1 MSATPLPP
9 GSWLG
14 MLGGGQLGRMFCMA
28 AQSLGYRVAVL
39 DPDAESPAGRVA
51 DRQIT
56 ADYRDPAALAE
67 LAALCGSISTEF
79 ENVPADSLDT
89 LARRT
94 RVSPNARCVGIAQD
108 RQIEKQALQAIGVP
122 VAAHRVIREPSDLEQ
137 VDAGLFPG
145 LLKTS
150 RLGYDGKGQVSVNTA
165 AELSAAWDSLERV
178 PCVLEARLDLAAECS
193 VVLARAFD
201 GRTAVYPVAENV
213 HRRGILHTS
222 TLPAQAAA
230 LTPAVQQRAVAE
242 ALRIAEG
249 LGYHGVLCVEF
260 FVLANGQLLANEIA
274 PRPHNSGHWTLDAAE
289 TSQFEQQARVMAG
302 LPLGDTRMLQ
312 PCLMLNLLGDLW
324 AQGEPDWARVLEI
337 PGTHLHLYGKFEAR
351 PGRKM
356 GHLNCTGSSAAEARQ
371 RAQAAA
377 QVLNLEF

>member
-1 MSATPLPP
+1 MSAAALPP
-9 GSWLG
+9 GTWLG

-51 DRQIT
+51 DRQIV
-56 ADYRDPAALAE
+56 ADYRDAAALAE
-67 LAALCGSISTEF
+67 LAGLCASISTEF
-79 ENVPADSLDT
+79 ENVPAESLDT
-89 LARRT
+89 LARLT

-108 RQIEKQALQAIGVP
+108 RQVEKQAIQAIGVA
-122 VAAHRVIREPSDLEQ
+122 VAPHKVIREASDLQ
-137 VDAGLFPG
+137 NVQANLFPG

-150 RLGYDGKGQVSVNTA
+150 RLGYDGKGQVTVNA
-165 AELSAAWDSLERV
+165 EAELAAAWDSLGRV
-178 PCVLEARLDLAAECS
+178 PCVLEARLALAAECS

-222 TLPAQAAA
+222 TLPAAAAA
-230 LTPAVQQRAVAE
+230 LTPAIQQRAVAE

-260 FVLANGQLLANEIA
+260 FVLADGSLLANEIA
-274 PRPHNSGHWTLDAAE
+274 PRPHNSGHWSLDAAE

-302 LPLGDTRMLQ
+302 LPLGDTRLIQ
-312 PCLMLNLLGDLW
+312 PCVMLNLLGDLW
-324 AQGEPDWARVLEI
+324 ANGEPNWAGVLEI
-337 PGTHLHLYGKFEAR
+337 PGTHLHLYGKTEAR

-356 GHLNCTGSSAAEARQ
+356 GHLNCTGSTPAEAHQ
-371 RAQAAA
+371 RARAAA
-377 QVLNLEF
+377 RVLGLEF